1 MTALVERGSYGSQAC
16 RPTSRSSSAPGL
28 QTVSGRANDSPPHI
42 PDRHGGTAPRR
53 AAAAQQ
59 AGKVYRIGYVG
70 VAPIP
75 LDDAFRAGLR
85 DRGYLEG
92 QNLAS
97 SIDTTPPEMIP
108 HVVRARWLRE
118 LRKTSVALTI
128 LINRLTSGL
137 VAIAPRPSTQR
148 GE

>member
-1 MTALVERGSYGSQAC
+1 MARKIS
-16 RPTSRSSSAPGL
+16 
-28 QTVSGRANDSPPHI
+28 
-42 PDRHGGTAPRR
+42 RR
-53 AAAAQQ
+53 AMPPKLADTNEQVQ
-59 AGKVYRIGYVG
+59 R
-70 VAPIP
+70 
-75 LDDAFRAGLR
+75 LR
-85 DRGYLEG
+85 HSVSE
-92 QNLAS
+92 QCVSIAS

-108 HVVRARWLRE
+108 HVVRARWLLE